1 MYKPHSS
8 SARSVEKP
16 RRYLIEGLYLQQPHG
31 AGHQDVQLYPY
42 QQFGFPRAETAQT
55 VLGFLNQQAQ
65 KLKTNRLYQQ
75 VRIVDQ
81 RTHVVLSSTP
91 EVSPDP
97 A

>member
-1 MYKPHSS
+1 MPFTKSRSS

-16 RRYLIEGLYLQQPHG
+16 RRYLIEGLYLTQGQAQQD
-31 AGHQDVQLYPY
+31 AQLYPY
-42 QQFGFPRAETAQT
+42 QQFGFPRSETAQT
-55 VLGFLNQQAQ
+55 VLDFLNQQAQ